1 MFIVDCPIGY
11 HYWNCSRKCQHPFY
25 GKDCQKECN
34 CNMDDCHFSYG
45 CPSIKCEHLFRKPII
60 LAHVNASKFI
70 GMQFSCIVVFLSMI
84 NIEQI
89 FVKHSLLLLNLSI
102 LEKIITMI
110 FGILPFLQVIFGILP
125 FLQASN
131 TMSIKPLHTFHNMV
145 ICTCKIV
152 TNPTNPMMFHFTF
165 VIKEVAEYE

>member
-1 MFIVDCPIGY
+1 
-11 HYWNCSRKCQHPFY
+11 
-25 GKDCQKECN
+25 
-34 CNMDDCHFSYG
+34 
-45 CPSIKCEHLFRKPII
+45 
-60 LAHVNASKFI
+60 
-70 GMQFSCIVVFLSMI
+70 MI